1 MVLRA
6 FFRKRM
12 GIHLRS
18 LIHLILLASLGVGM
32 VANLARTS
40 ATVISMPQDSGSAKL
55 IKVENSIRMLEA
67 SLNKN
72 RAKAMAEASPGFI
85 SESQKYPMTF
95 NGLSTGWSERDNA
108 KSISL
113 TWLSVN
119 VIYSFSDANRLP
131 KNLVVTEDPTSYEV
145 VSIAKQDA
153 TRINASTSTITPT
166 CLAPP
171 QTRTASISPQNF
183 CEDWTLAADPT
194 SLSLSATY
202 SGTSTIKVYSIGSF
216 YITVSLSAS
225 VSGPCPCPGLSTS
238 FDPTAVTPPIGG
250 MATSTLMIGSTADT
264 SPGTYTVTVTGSS
277 PGYGSRAASINVTV
291 SNPSCAGTSRN
302 SQTGAGYE
310 FFACSSTSHTI
321 PTYEVTTSWTV
332 PRAYNPSG
340 ACTWNHCDL
349 GVWAGLVN
357 QIGGAGSCGGQSVGC
372 LVQAG
377 SDSGQ
382 YCTIGCGPNNDGYYW
397 AWYEFPPAGPVHIW
411 DDIRPGDS
419 MTVDVISEKI
429 FGGDPYTYEMYV
441 WDNSLSRV
449 YHLTP
454 THYDMGL
461 PYYADVIAERPG
473 VTLPQFDTFSYT
485 GCSINSRQPS
495 LGYSTCYNLR
505 STQVNMVNC
514 AYSNIITGPVNS
526 DSSFTLTWI
535 TSACT

>member
-1 MVLRA
+1 
-6 FFRKRM
+6 M

-131 KNLVVTEDPTSYEV
+131 KNLVVTV
-145 VSIAKQDA
+145 
-153 TRINASTSTITPT
+153 
-166 CLAPP
+166 
-171 QTRTASISPQNF
+171 
-183 CEDWTLAADPT
+183 AADPT

-216 YITVSLSAS
+216 YNTVSLSAS